1 MARLLALT
9 QSVRF
14 GGDDTVL
21 LDLIRA
27 WPAGD
32 SWTVALNRSHPGLSV
47 YQAALASRAVLIALD
62 IPADGEPGS
71 VGALEASR
79 RLLPI
84 IERAS
89 PDAVLVSS
97 GGFPPTPLT
106 VGFLLAAWRAGAPRI
121 VLAAHNEPN
130 LGSGLRAAW
139 RGLRGWAAT
148 RFCDALVSV
157 SADCAGK
164 ISSACG
170 RPVRA
175 ILNGSSDYEPT
186 EDSSALRAEL
196 GVPPGAYIVGTIAN
210 LEARKGLRVLIEA
223 FAQLSQPNARLVII
237 GAEADPAEAAA
248 LKILAAAP
256 ALSGRVLLAGR
267 RPNARRFAAIFD
279 VCVVPSLRQESFGLL
294 ALDAMLAARPVVVS
308 RVGGLPEVVEDGV
321 TGIHVPPGEPAAL
334 AAALERLIADPALAQ
349 RLGAAGRRRAAALF
363 SAERMASEYRKVLL
377 GVVK

>member
-1 MARLLALT
+1 MARILALT

-14 GGDDTVL
+14 GGDDMVL

-27 WPAGD
+27 WPKGD
-32 SWTVALNRSHPGLSV
+32 SWTVAVNRSHPGLAV
-47 YQAALASRAVLIALD
+47 YRAALASLAAVIEFD
-62 IPADGEPGS
+62 ISPDGQPGA

-79 RLLPI
+79 RLFPLI
-84 IERAS
+84 AGAR

-106 VGFLLAAWRAGAPRI
+106 VGFLLAARRAGAPRT

-130 LGSGLRAAW
+130 LGSGLRAGW
-139 RGLRGWAAT
+139 RRLRGWAAA
-148 RFCDALVSV
+148 RLCDAIVSV

-170 RPVRA
+170 RPVSA
-175 ILNGSSDYEPT
+175 ILNGSSTYGSA

-223 FAQLSQPNARLVII
+223 FAQLSRPDARLVII

-256 ALSGRVLLAGR
+256 ALAGRVLLTGR
-267 RPNARRFAAIFD
+267 RPNARRFAGVFD
-279 VCVVPSLRQESFGLL
+279 VCVVPSLRQESFGLF
-294 ALDAMLAARPVVVS
+294 ALDAMLAGRPAVVS

-321 TGIHVPPGEPAAL
+321 TGIILPPGDPAAL
-334 AAALERLIADPALAQ
+334 AAALKRLMADPSLAR
-349 RLGAAGRRRAAALF
+349 RLGDAGRRRAAALF
-363 SAERMASEYRKVLL
+363 SAERMAAEYRKILL
-377 GVVK
+377 GAVK